1 MSARILTLGAA
12 LLLGAC
18 STVQENPNYQYS
30 SKYGAPETAPNVQV
44 AAQTTIEPTYAK
56 ATIEPVMQ
64 DSTTIV
70 ANHDNG
76 QSTSPTE
83 QAYNADAME
92 GTPGYA
98 IFVAEGAQA
107 QPATPAPQSAPQPVP
122 QSAPVS
128 GPRPIAYDYAQNI
141 IVTDEPAARSSTA
154 ANVPTASNYT
164 VQPGDTVYS
173 LSRRLCTPITEIMT
187 ANGIRSDFGI
197 DIGQTLNLPAS
208 RC

>member
-12 LLLGAC
+12 LLIGAC

-30 SKYGAPETAPNVQV
+30 SKYGAPETAPNVQL
-44 AAQTTIEPTYAK
+44 ASQTTIEPTYAK
-56 ATIEPVMQ
+56 ATIEPVTQ
-64 DSTTIV
+64 GSTTIV
-70 ANHDNG
+70 ATHDG
-76 QSTSPTE
+76 GHSTSPTE

-98 IFVAEGAQA
+98 IFKAEDAQA
-107 QPATPAPQSAPQPVP
+107 QPATPTPQSVPVT
-122 QSAPVS
+122 
-128 GPRPIAYDYAQNI
+128 GPKPIAYDYAQNI
-141 IVTDEPAARSSTA
+141 IVTDEPTARPSTA
-154 ANVPTASNYT
+154 ANVPTAWNYT

-173 LSRRLCTPITEIMT
+173 LSRRLCTPISEIMT
-187 ANGIRSDFGI
+187 ANGIHSDFGI

>member
-30 SKYGAPETAPNVQV
+30 SKYGAPETAPNVQL
-44 AAQTTIEPTYAK
+44 ASQTTIEPTYAK
-56 ATIEPVMQ
+56 ATIEPVTEG
-64 DSTTIV
+64 STTIV
-70 ANHDNG
+70 ATHAGG

-98 IFVAEGAQA
+98 IFVAEDAQA
-107 QPATPAPQSAPQPVP
+107 QPVAPAPQAAPQSAPVT
-122 QSAPVS
+122 
-128 GPRPIAYDYAQNI
+128 GPKPITYDYAQNI
-141 IVTDEPAARSSTA
+141 IVTDEPAARPSTA
-154 ANVPTASNYT
+154 ANVPTAWNYT

-173 LSRRLCTPITEIMT
+173 LARRLCTPISEIMT